1 MYLDDNKSYLLF
13 GKDLNAI
20 IIILQ
25 SVSDRNPDIDKLNEL
40 IQRLKDMRAYED
52 MLDEFIFGDQKT
64 YPRDKKRIGEKD
76 SMTLDEMMK
85 SLELRFM
92 DERDKDNGKN

>member
-40 IQRLKDMRAYED
+40 IQRLKDMRA
-52 MLDEFIFGDQKT
+52 
-64 YPRDKKRIGEKD
+64 
-76 SMTLDEMMK
+76 
-85 SLELRFM
+85 
-92 DERDKDNGKN
+92 

>member
-1 MYLDDNKSYLLF
+1 MWKDPEKHFLVQ
-13 GKDLNAI
+13 GKQLNMI
-20 IIILQ
+20 IATLQ
-25 SVSDRNPDIDKLNEL
+25 MVSDKFPDIGSFNRF
-40 IQRLKDMRAYED
+40 IQNLKDMRAYND

-92 DERDKDNGKN
+92 DERDRDNGKN